1 MKKWADKVW
10 RGMTPGR
17 ISIALLIL
25 FVCGGVWFQWQDCM
39 VMRRAKQRAQAA
51 VVTNITDCAV
61 KLAATQTTKNV
72 VCERSQPLAVTNA
85 TAVSAAELIMIGGC
99 VLQARDGMPV
109 AGVAVL
115 HRAADGSNETSAV
128 TDRRGRFALS
138 VTKAS
143 GGNAGAIVINDPLY
157 AVVQQQLGTGY
168 SGQEIVI
175 YLYDPAVIYGSV
187 SDADGA
193 PIANALVTAREYGR
207 DVLSRALRS
216 SVASVKDQDRHIED
230 ACQEFSTTSDA
241 QGMYALSN
249 MVAPGKFVLQANT
262 ADMQMPLCE
271 NASSVTVATEPCRS
285 HRCDLVLYPRP
296 VIMVKVEDAHG
307 AAVRQYDLSVD
318 MLRRTSFLEERHSA
332 AFAVSLTNCAWY
344 AVPVTE
350 QMFCVPVRV
359 QAMTA
364 DGRKASAVFAVYAN
378 QPRNEVVLRLER
390 PIVLVSGCVMTA
402 AGVPCARAQINA
414 RHTITRAYTDVTA
427 DDAGNFVVTDLPAER
442 GENIQLR
449 CMAAQTNV
457 PCGTREMEWRV
468 DANQTS
474 VMYTVR
480 GRVCSADGT
489 VPPSSYEVRT
499 QYYLR
504 TAEKA
509 ADGGFSLST
518 RDATGVVM
526 VSSAGF
532 ADVQRAY
539 AADERRSC
547 DVGTLV
553 LSSACARVRGRLVDT
568 TGKPMATR
576 VVLDSDNQD
585 VSAEA
590 MARAYDGGYEFVELN
605 PGAYA
610 VKVYMPGT
618 GIVAKIDFTVAAGE
632 EKTLPDMVV
641 NVPRDEQVTVRL
653 LLPDGQPARYAFIEL
668 ALLTTDERGEVC
680 GCFADTAIWNVQCAN
695 KSYVTPAFSVPAGAP
710 FTQIVLRPADVMA
723 GRVYL
728 DGRPLYRPW
737 LILRR
742 DGMIH
747 GYAGGIFEHYFSLT
761 GAEGEYDIT
770 EQRGKVTTR
779 ATLHRGV
786 DNVIN
791 FTSESAQREH
801 AL

>member
-1 MKKWADKVW
+1 M
-10 RGMTPGR
+10 
-17 ISIALLIL
+17 IS
-25 FVCGGVWFQWQDCM
+25 
-39 VMRRAKQRAQAA
+39 
-51 VVTNITDCAV
+51 
-61 KLAATQTTKNV
+61 
-72 VCERSQPLAVTNA
+72 
-85 TAVSAAELIMIGGC
+85 GC
-99 VLQARDGMPV
+99 VLRARDGMPV
-109 AGVAVL
+109 AAVTVL
-115 HRAADGSNETSAV
+115 HRAAGGSNETSAV
-128 TDRRGRFALS
+128 TDRRGRFALCGA
-138 VTKAS
+138 KAS
-143 GGNAGAIVINDPLY
+143 DGDAGVIVVNDPLY
-157 AVVQQQLGTGY
+157 AVVKQQLGTGY

-187 SDADGA
+187 RDADGA
-193 PIANALVTAREYGR
+193 PIANALVTVREYGR
-207 DVLSRALRS
+207 DVLSGALRS
-216 SVASVKDQDRHIED
+216 SASVKDQDLYY
-230 ACQEFSTTSDA
+230 AWQEFSTTSDA
-241 QGMYALSN
+241 LGMYALSN
-249 MVAPGKFVLQANT
+249 MVAPGKYTLQAGT

-271 NASSVTVATEPCRS
+271 NASSVTVATEPCQS

-332 AFAVSLTNCAWY
+332 ACAVSLTNCEWY

-350 QMFCVPVRV
+350 QMFCVPVRLQV
-359 QAMTA
+359 TTA

-378 QPRNEVVLRLER
+378 QPRNEVMLRLER
-390 PIVLVSGCVMTA
+390 PTVLVSGCVMTA

-449 CMAAQTNV
+449 CMAAQTHV
-457 PCGTREMEWRV
+457 PCGTRDMEWRL

-480 GRVCSADGT
+480 GRVCYADGT
-489 VPPSSYEVRT
+489 APASTFAVRT
-499 QYYLR
+499 RYDYC

-518 RDATGVVM
+518 HDATGVVM

-539 AADERRSC
+539 VADASRSC

-553 LSSACARVRGRLVDT
+553 LSSACARVHGRLMDS
-568 TGKPMATR
+568 TGKPMAIW
-576 VVLDSDNQD
+576 VVLESDNQD
-585 VSAEA
+585 VHVEA
-590 MARAYDGGYEFVELN
+590 MSRAYDGGYEFVELN
-605 PGAYA
+605 PDAYA
-610 VKVYMPGT
+610 VKVYIPGS

-632 EKTLPDMVV
+632 EKTLPDLVV

-668 ALLTTDERGEVC
+668 ELLTTDERGEVC
-680 GCFADTAIWNVQCAN
+680 GYFADTAIWNVQCAN
-695 KSYVTPAFSVPAGAP
+695 KSYVTPAFRVPAGAS

-742 DGMIH
+742 DGLIYC
-747 GYAGGIFEHYFSLT
+747 YAGGIFENYFSLT
-761 GAEGEYDIT
+761 GEEGEYDIT
-770 EQRGKVTTR
+770 EQRTKST
-779 ATLHRGV
+779 
-786 DNVIN
+786 
-791 FTSESAQREH
+791 
-801 AL
+801 